1 MSRQVAA
8 NVSVGP
14 HNIRTLPGTLPIER
28 LVEELNRIGPDH
40 MNAFTSLAAILADEQ
55 LFGRRRISL
64 TTDMICAPFHQ
75 VCDGDE
81 AAAGC

>member
-1 MSRQVAA
+1 
-8 NVSVGP
+8 
-14 HNIRTLPGTLPIER
+14 
-28 LVEELNRIGPDH
+28 VEELNRIGPDH

-55 LFGRRRISL
+55 LFGRHRISL